1 MITEDNNLS
10 EQVVSPVLKYKD
22 LISKSDT
29 QIQSEQLALDV
40 QKAKS
45 TLEVSIAQ
53 TALDL
58 AEATQRFN
66 NAKGANPYCLKTEI
80 RAYEEMNSLQEGLEY
95 AKKVLEERF

>member
-1 MITEDNNLS
+1 VG
-10 EQVVSPVLKYKD
+10 QLKYKD

-29 QIQSEQLALDV
+29 QIQSEQVALDV

-66 NAKGANPYCLKTEI
+66 NAKGANPYSLQAEI
-80 RAYEEMNSLQEGLEY
+80 NAYQEVNSLKEGLEY
-95 AKKVLEERF
+95 AKKVLEQRF